1 MEEGTIIYKVKD
13 LIGLLIKP
21 SIGELLSFKLPRI
34 EENSSIR
41 AKNPYTLT
49 ETMLPIIVPSI
60 SVDKIEKNIAPP
72 F

>member
-1 MEEGTIIYKVKD
+1 MIYKVKD

-21 SIGELLSFKLPRI
+21 SIGELFSFKLSRI
-34 EENSSIR
+34 EENNSIK

-49 ETMLPIIVPSI
+49 ETILPIIVPSK